1 MISHKKIKNT
11 GILFELL
18 VRAITSD
25 TLRGK
30 DSEAIKILNKYF
42 SKTELSKEYKLY
54 ETLIKKKNIKPSE
67 AELILSTLLEVSKK
81 LDQEKLK
88 KEKYNLIKEIKQHYN
103 IDNFF
108 KIKLPNYK
116 TYAAFYIL
124 LEIINNE
131 EYKSKLNLD
140 QLISNKTTL
149 LEYLIES
156 PKLDSIEKEDI
167 FEEFSK
173 YDRDIRILS
182 YKILLEKFNEKY
194 KEFSP
199 EQKQF
204 LREFINL
211 KDSAP
216 VLKEFY
222 NSKIKNLKQLIKELN
237 KKTKDPATKIKVD
250 GVVMLLNELNK
261 KDKININ
268 ILANLLQYYN
278 LLNELKTTNK

>member
-1 MISHKKIKNT
+1 MIKHNKLRNS

-25 TLRGK
+25 TLNGK
-30 DSEAIKILNKYF
+30 DSNAIHILNKYF
-42 SKTELSKEYKLY
+42 SKTELGKEYKLY
-54 ETLIKKKNIKPSE
+54 ETLIKKKNVKPQE
-67 AELILSTLLEVSKK
+67 AEMVLSTLLEVYKK
-81 LDQEKLK
+81 LDQEKIK
-88 KEKYNLIKEIKQHYN
+88 KEKYNLVKEIKQNYN
-103 IDNFF
+103 LDDFF
-108 KIKLPNYK
+108 KTKLPNYK
-116 TYAAFYIL
+116 TYAAFYTL
-124 LEIINNE
+124 LEISQDKE
-131 EYKSKLNLD
+131 KMNLD
-140 QLISNKTTL
+140 QLISNKSTL

-156 PKLDSIEKEDI
+156 PKIDPAQKENI

-194 KEFSP
+194 KDLSS

-216 VLKEFY
+216 ILKEFY
-222 NSKIKNLKQLIKELN
+222 NKKIKEVKTLIKEHN
-237 KKTKDPATKIKVD
+237 KNTQDPATKIKVN
-250 GVVMLLNELNK
+250 GVLMMLKELK
-261 KDKININ
+261 QKDKINVDV
-268 ILANLLQYYN
+268 LANLLQYYN